1 LAAHGLH
8 TGLVVDIGETSTRVT
23 PVLNGHPLRHLMRR
37 VSVGGK
43 TLTERTLLHLVHD
56 GYPFR
61 SFAEPQRTDGYI
73 SGNTF
78 LQRRVGQFVKQHL
91 CCVKPH
97 PHHPPHSSDNTSSNV
112 FSHHYPDKVD
122 QDKAINESSWPTYLQ
137 DYLKRQHQHEF
148 VVWREARSEV
158 TECLFVPH
166 EAMSSSHTSSHSR
179 SAKGALHCGDGTIHG
194 LILNVLRDMSP
205 ATQRRMS
212 SNIVLSGGTSL
223 LPGLPERLCQ
233 ELERAVGQAMGP
245 VQIVAAPERDLAAS
259 VGASL
264 LARNVDFGAAI
275 CATRQLYED
284 KGTSGVLAFCDQACG
299 VLEATGN
306 TSNTSD
312 TTTNDTTTTTSD
324 TTDTTSDTTTN
335 TSDTTTTLPEIVRL
349 VAEST
354 TDHEMARRQGVQLRM
369 VQALQTSLT
378 SVLHQQPAELTEA
391 QRETERMLA
400 KWKAADELRCPSMA
414 GTCKSSLAR
423 AKAKIEEL
431 ERQLEEG
438 GGGSSSSTKF

>member
-1 LAAHGLH
+1 
-8 TGLVVDIGETSTRVT
+8 
-23 PVLNGHPLRHLMRR
+23 
-37 VSVGGK
+37 
-43 TLTERTLLHLVHD
+43 
-56 GYPFR
+56 
-61 SFAEPQRTDGYI
+61 
-73 SGNTF
+73 
-78 LQRRVGQFVKQHL
+78 
-91 CCVKPH
+91 
-97 PHHPPHSSDNTSSNV
+97 
-112 FSHHYPDKVD
+112 
-122 QDKAINESSWPTYLQ
+122 
-137 DYLKRQHQHEF
+137 
-148 VVWREARSEV
+148 
-158 TECLFVPH
+158 
-166 EAMSSSHTSSHSR
+166 
-179 SAKGALHCGDGTIHG
+179 
-194 LILNVLRDMSP
+194 
-205 ATQRRMS
+205 
-212 SNIVLSGGTSL
+212 
-223 LPGLPERLCQ
+223 
-233 ELERAVGQAMGP
+233 
-245 VQIVAAPERDLAAS
+245 
-259 VGASL
+259 
-264 LARNVDFGAAI
+264 VDFGAAI

-431 ERQLEEG
+431 ERQLEES